1 MSDEGRPRP
10 EEPTTPAGLYGRLRG
25 GAGRDTVGG
34 GPGSAKAGEADRAK
48 VRRSSLSFRARV
60 TLAAL
65 VTAIAPLGVTA
76 MLLAAYGEL
85 ARDPAVA
92 RLFILGLALAV
103 VLAVGSALY
112 IVRAVSLPLRRITS
126 AVESASRGESAPLA
140 VAGEDELAH
149 LAETQNRL
157 AADVD
162 RRNRQLQR
170 IRIAAGSATPSAAG
184 PATPPAGAAAAP
196 SAGAAVL
203 MGPAGLLATARSEVV
218 AAFDLIDAR
227 VERVDPA
234 TIPPAERVPGEPI
247 EIRAELRAGEE
258 RLGVIVGRLPAT
270 RSWDRPDQDLLE
282 LYGVVVG
289 VALRNA
295 DLFARVELQNNALV
309 AADEA
314 KDDFFRGVSHNL
326 QTPLARI
333 RGYAERIA
341 ADTGDR
347 RAQVV
352 AEQSER
358 LSRMVRQLLT
368 VTRVDAGTIR
378 PRAEVL
384 ALGPRVRRTWEALA
398 AEDVELDLR
407 DDAAGWLAIAD
418 GDQVDQ
424 VLWALLDNAVRY
436 GGRGT
441 VEVAIEPDEAEGALL
456 LAVTDH
462 GPGVDEADRDRL
474 FGRFE
479 RGGSIPGEAAGGGSG
494 IGLYVSRALCRAMSG
509 DLDLAPSATGR
520 GAAFVVTL
528 PAERAEEI

>member
-1 MSDEGRPRP
+1 VTDDRRRSVDE
-10 EEPTTPAGLYGRLRG
+10 PAAASGLYARLRPSSASDPSDDHGAARTG
-25 GAGRDTVGG
+25 GAVRGG
-34 GPGSAKAGEADRAK
+34 L
-48 VRRSSLSFRARV
+48 SLRARV
-60 TLAAL
+60 TAATLMAAL
-65 VTAIAPLGVTA
+65 APLGATA
-76 MLLAAYGEL
+76 LFLAAYGEM
-85 ARDPAVA
+85 ARDPAIA

-103 VLAVGSALY
+103 ILAIGASLY
-112 IVRAVSLPLRRITS
+112 VVRTVTLPLRRITS

-140 VAGEDELAH
+140 VAGEDELAR

-162 RRNRQLQR
+162 RRNRQLER
-170 IRIAAGSATPSAAG
+170 IREAAGAATPSD
-184 PATPPAGAAAAP
+184 GAAALLD
-196 SAGAAVL
+196 GARAD
-203 MGPAGLLATARSEVV
+203 VV
-218 AAFDLIDAR
+218 VAFDLIDAR

-234 TIPPAERVPGEPI
+234 TIAPAERVPGEPI
-247 EIRAELRAGEE
+247 EIRAELRAGED

-270 RSWDRPDQDLLE
+270 RSWDRADQDLLE

-289 VALRNA
+289 VALRDT
-295 DLFARVELQNNALV
+295 DLFARVELQNRALV

-341 ADTGDR
+341 ADTADR
-347 RAQVV
+347 RAEVI

-368 VTRVDAGTIR
+368 VTRVDAGTLR
-378 PRAEVL
+378 PRIEVL

-398 AEDVELDLR
+398 AEEVELEVR
-407 DDAAGWLAIAD
+407 DHAAGWLAIAD

-436 GGRGT
+436 GGRQP

-456 LAVTDH
+456 LTVTDH
-462 GPGVDEADRDRL
+462 GPGVTQDDRDRL

-479 RGGSIPGEAAGGGSG
+479 RGASLAGATAGGGSG
-494 IGLYVSRALCRAMSG
+494 LGLYVSRALCRAMG
-509 DLDLAPSATGR
+509 GELELAPADPGR
-520 GAAFVVTL
+520 GASFLVTL

>member
-1 MSDEGRPRP
+1 MSGEGRRPPDEPRASP
-10 EEPTTPAGLYGRLRG
+10 APATPSGLYGRVRPEV
-25 GAGRDTVGG
+25 GRDPHDRGPDATRTGVADSSTTGEGG
-34 GPGSAKAGEADRAK
+34 L
-48 VRRSSLSFRARV
+48 SLRARV
-60 TLAAL
+60 TAATLVAAL
-65 VTAIAPLGVTA
+65 VPLGVTA
-76 MLLAAYGEL
+76 ILLATYGEF
-85 ARDPAVA
+85 ARDPAIA
-92 RLFILGLALAV
+92 RLFLLVAAFAVTFAFGL
-103 VLAVGSALY
+103 ALY
-112 IVRAVSLPLRRITS
+112 IVRVVTLPLRRITS
-126 AVESASRGESAPLA
+126 AVESASRGESTPLA
-140 VAGEDELAH
+140 VAGEDELARI
-149 LAETQNRL
+149 AETRNRL

-162 RRNRQLQR
+162 RRNRQLER
-170 IRIAAGSATPSAAG
+170 IRE
-184 PATPPAGAAAAP
+184 AAATATP
-196 SAGAAVL
+196 SAGAA
-203 MGPAGLLATARSEVV
+203 ALLHTARSDVV
-218 AAFDLIDAR
+218 AAFNLIDAR
-227 VERVDPA
+227 VERVDSD
-234 TIPPAERVPGEPI
+234 TIPTAERVPGEPI
-247 EIRAELRAGEE
+247 EIRAELRAGGE
-258 RLGVIVGRLPAT
+258 RPGVIVGRLPAT

-295 DLFARVELQNNALV
+295 DLFARVELQNRALV

-378 PRAEVL
+378 PRIEVL

-398 AEDVELDLR
+398 AEDVDLDLR

-436 GGRGT
+436 GGPGP

-456 LAVTDH
+456 LTVTDR
-462 GPGVDEADRDRL
+462 GAGVHPADRDRL

-479 RGGSIPGEAAGGGSG
+479 RGGRIGGEAAGGGSG
-494 IGLYVSRALCRAMSG
+494 LGLYVSRALCRAMGG
-509 DLDLAPSATGR
+509 DLELAPDIR
-520 GAAFVVTL
+520 DLGARFVVTL